1 MEQWNNLRQNNW
13 TNINNNW
20 GNHWHDNWHDC
31 NHWFDGN
38 WWNNHPCDHWH
49 WPGNANWWGW
59 AAWGAVTNWMPWGWN
74 QPVYYNYGDNVY
86 YADDNVYY
94 GDQLVAT
101 ADEYIQQ
108 AQAIATSIPPDV
120 QPAAEDWLPL
130 GVFAITQDGQSA
142 NDEPT
147 MFLQLAV
154 SKQGIIAGMFQ
165 NTTSGTIKSV
175 EGMVDKE
182 TQRAAWTA
190 EGESRPLM
198 ETGLGNL
205 TQDTAGVLVHFDNGD
220 TQRWLLARLN
230 NPQQPAPAKK

>member
-1 MEQWNNLRQNNW
+1 MRQNNW

-20 GNHWHDNWHDC
+20 GGRWQQQL
-31 NHWFDGN
+31 
-38 WWNNHPCDHWH
+38 
-49 WPGNANWWGW
+49 ARL
-59 AAWGAVTNWMPWGWN
+59 
-74 QPVYYNYGDNVY
+74 QPLVRW
-86 YADDNVYY
+86 
-94 GDQLVAT
+94 QLVEQPSVRSLALAGQCELVGRGGLGRSYELDAVGLESADLLQLRRQRLLRRRQRFTTAT
-101 ADEYIQQ
+101 SPSATVDQYIEQ

-130 GVFAITQDGQSA
+130 GVFAITQDGESA

-165 NTTSGTIKSV
+165 NTTSGVTKSV

-198 ETGLGNL
+198 ETGIGNL
-205 TQDTAGVLVHFDNGD
+205 TQDTAGVLVHFANGD

-230 NPQQPAPAKK
+230 NPQQPASAKK